1 MRLQHRTPGGTLG
14 ERSLC
19 WEQIWAGWWW
29 MVDGCKNRTCG
40 LKMDKCGSEQNWPAL
55 SAWTKHTGRFLP
67 ISVWGHSAYM
77 QIMRFIAWK
86 CRHKAPLAIY
96 IFTQALGRSY
106 GMYWLW
112 CLASWHDA
120 SWHPSE
126 RPPQS
131 CKALPGC
138 YQRRDLGIKQS
149 QVSEKI

>member
-19 WEQIWAGWWW
+19 WERIWAGWWW

-86 CRHKAPLAIY
+86 CWHKAPLAILHIY
-96 IFTQALGRSY
+96 TSFGPELWYVLTMVLGQ
-106 GMYWLW
+106 
-112 CLASWHDA
+112 LARRILAPFWKADTVL
-120 SWHPSE
+120 
-126 RPPQS
+126 QS
-131 CKALPGC
+131 VARLLPTPWP
-138 YQRRDLGIKQS
+138 RD
-149 QVSEKI
+149 